1 MRIGERAE
9 GRGEIGIVF
18 LELRIADLAR
28 ELLEVFG
35 IGSVFV
41 SCTQNSARASVTPA
55 RGVGTA
61 IDDAAE
67 IRTATYSVTVRKL
80 SATWIN
86 PACDR

>member
-28 ELLEVFG
+28 ELLEAFG
-35 IGSVFV
+35 IGSIFV
-41 SCTQNSARASVTPA
+41 SGTQNSARASVTPA

-61 IDDAAE
+61 IDDAAKFVLLR
-67 IRTATYSVTVRKL
+67 IR
-80 SATWIN
+80 
-86 PACDR
+86 

>member
-1 MRIGERAE
+1 MRVCERAE

-41 SCTQNSARASVTPA
+41 SGTQIRLARQ
-55 RGVGTA
+55 
-61 IDDAAE
+61 
-67 IRTATYSVTVRKL
+67 
-80 SATWIN
+80 
-86 PACDR
+86 